1 MSTLFLLDT
10 NVISELAKIQPDLG
24 VETQVLARQADC
36 ALAAP
41 TVEELCFGVARL
53 PKSARRDM
61 LERWLEGVLQQ
72 FTLLPIDYRAALW
85 LGRERA
91 RLASEGSPAPRAD
104 GEIAA
109 VAVVN
114 GLTLITRNQKDFA
127 NFEGLRVDS
136 WFTA

>member
-10 NVISELAKIQPDLG
+10 NVISELAKKQPDLG
-24 VETQVLARQADC
+24 VETQVLARQANC

-53 PKSARRDM
+53 PKSARRDL

-91 RLASEGSPAPRAD
+91 RLASVGNPAPRAD

-109 VAVVN
+109 VAVIN

-127 NFEGLRVDS
+127 NFEGLQVDS

>member
-10 NVISELAKIQPDLG
+10 NVVSELAKIQPNSG

-91 RLASEGSPAPRAD
+91 RLAGEGLPAPRTD

-109 VAVVN
+109 VAVIN

-127 NFEGLRVDS
+127 NFNDLQVDN
-136 WFTA
+136 WFAD

>member
-1 MSTLFLLDT
+1 MSVLFLLDT
-10 NVISELAKIQPDLG
+10 NVISELAKQRPNLG
-24 VETQVLARQADC
+24 VEAQILARQADC

-53 PKSARRDM
+53 PKSARRNL

-72 FTLLPIDYRAALW
+72 FTLLPIDHRATLW

-91 RLASEGSPAPRAD
+91 RLADMGLPAARAE

-109 VAVVN
+109 VAATN
-114 GLTLITRNQKDFA
+114 GLTLITRNQQDFA
-127 NFEGLRVDS
+127 NFNGLRVDS
-136 WFTA
+136 WFVD

>member
-10 NVISELAKIQPDLG
+10 NVISELAKQRSNPG
-24 VETQVLARQADC
+24 VEAQILARQADC
-36 ALAAP
+36 ALAAL

-53 PKSARRDM
+53 PKSARRDL

-91 RLASEGSPAPRAD
+91 RLADAGLPAPRAD

-109 VAVVN
+109 VAAIN

-127 NFEGLRVDS
+127 NFNGLRVDS
-136 WFTA
+136 WFVD